1 MLTVLSGHNL
11 LLLSIIAKLSPLPLL
26 KFGLLLSFDF

>member
-1 MLTVLSGHNL
+1 MLTVLSGQNV
-11 LLLSIIAKLSPLPLL
+11 LLLSIIAELSPLPLL